1 MKKLLAQLVLT
12 GLFSFTVMSVASAS
26 VELITTDQ
34 RVSYSLGV
42 LLANQLAGDF
52 EQIDQDAF
60 NAGFTAAYLGKKTQ
74 INVTDASQEVQQ
86 YQQKRADAIAAEN
99 LAESEAFLVQVS
111 QQDGVQS
118 TLSGLQYKVIKA
130 GSGNS
135 PESTDKVT
143 VHYRG
148 TLMNGVEF
156 DSSYSRGKPASFTLN
171 GVIPGWTEGLQL
183 MQEGAVYEFY
193 IHPDLAY
200 GARGAG
206 ETIGANSALVFKVE
220 LLKVGD

>member
-1 MKKLLAQLVLT
+1 MKKLLSQLVLT

-111 QQDGVQS
+111 QQDGIQS

-200 GARGAG
+200 GTRGAG

>member
-12 GLFSFTVMSVASAS
+12 GLLGSTVISVASAN

-60 NAGFTAAYLGKKTQ
+60 NAGFTAAYLGKKTR
-74 INVTDASQEVQQ
+74 ISATDASQEVQQ
-86 YQQKRADAIAAEN
+86 YQQKRTDAIAAKN
-99 LAESEAFLVQVS
+99 LAESEAFLIQVS
-111 QQDGVQS
+111 QENGVQS
-118 TLSGLQYKVIKA
+118 TLSGLKYKVIKA

-156 DSSYSRGKPASFTLN
+156 DSSYSRGKPSSFTLN

-206 ETIGANSALVFKVE
+206 QTIGANSALVFKVE

>member
-12 GLFSFTVMSVASAS
+12 GLLGFNVMSVASAS

-34 RVSYSLGV
+34 RVSYSLGI

-60 NAGFTAAYLGKKTQ
+60 NAGFAAAYLGKKTQ
-74 INVTDASQEVQQ
+74 INITDASQEVQQ

-99 LAESEAFLVQVS
+99 LTESEAFLVQVS
-111 QQDGVQS
+111 QQDGIKS

-148 TLMNGVEF
+148 TLINGVEF

-200 GARGAG
+200 GTRGAG
-206 ETIGANSALVFKVE
+206 EIIGANSALVFKVE